1 MKRQDRIEPSISPCK
16 GASTNTYSEAEKVVD
31 CDPQATSAVTYI
43 GSDEFPVRTG
53 CLLWFLSST
62 VLGYSKVFPLVKAGL
77 PHIYYCIVILSR
89 NILNDTTK
97 S

>member
-1 MKRQDRIEPSISPCK
+1 MKRQDRTEPLISPCK
-16 GASTNTYSEAEKVVD
+16 RASTNTYSEAEKVVG
-31 CDPQATSAVTYI
+31 CDSQATSAVTHT

-62 VLGYSKVFPLVKAGL
+62 VLGYLKAFPSVKAGL
-77 PHIYYCIVILSR
+77 PHIYYCILILSK

-97 S
+97 T